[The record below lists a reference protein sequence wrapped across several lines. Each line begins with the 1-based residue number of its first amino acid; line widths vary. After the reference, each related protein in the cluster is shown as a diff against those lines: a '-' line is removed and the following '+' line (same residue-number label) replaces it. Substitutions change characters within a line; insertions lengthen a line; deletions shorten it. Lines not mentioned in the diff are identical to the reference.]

1 MPRGLLLKAKRDNG
15 HIFPTTIHTALV
27 AGSTPSPQS
36 LRDSS
41 PQAGEQFKSTPLGV
55 VFLRAKRATR
65 AQKAVVPK
73 VGFWLKTAVEYYK
86 LSIFLR
92 SFPTVSMTLQRMT
105 PPVGATVNDFCFV
118 VDE

>member
-73 VGFWLKTAVEYYK
+73 VGFWLKTAVEYK
-86 LSIFLR
+86 RSIILS
-92 SFPTVSMTLQRMT
+92 SFPTVRMTLQRMT
-105 PPVGATVNDFCFV
+105 PPVVIG
-118 VDE
+118 E